1 MDHIYHSCQIVSDSD
16 LQVSDIMIY
25 NVLNMF
31 GWLCE
36 CSCQT
41 QTDVIFLFII
51 HADPA
56 TLLFQQPY
64 KEVEQVVLN
73 VSGIVC

>member
-1 MDHIYHSCQIVSDSD
+1 MDHIHHSCQIVSDSD
-16 LQVSDIMIY
+16 LQVSGIMIY
-25 NVLNMF
+25 NVVNMF

-56 TLLFQQPY
+56 SLLF
-64 KEVEQVVLN
+64 
-73 VSGIVC
+73 